1 MSRAMFHRFSVA
13 TYQHLTRLG
22 VLTEDDNVE
31 LIDGYVVMKMAHS
44 PPHDNTLQRLSRRL
58 FRLAPPGWE
67 VRIQLATTLATS
79 EPEPDALLARGDETT
94 FATRHPGPA
103 DIGFV
108 VEVSATSLDFD
119 RLDKGRIYA
128 QAAIRIYWIV
138 NLIDRQ
144 VEVYTDPRPADP
156 VPGYAA
162 RTDYRPG
169 DSVPLVLDGQAV
181 AHIPVVDLLG

>member
-44 PPHDNTLQRLSRRL
+44 PPHDVAVQRLSRRL
-58 FRLAPPGWE
+58 FRVAPPDWQ

-79 EPEPDALLARGDETT
+79 EPEPDAVLARGDETA

-108 VEVSATSLDFD
+108 AEVSATSLDFD
-119 RLDKGRIYA
+119 RLDKGRVYA
-128 QAAIRIYWIV
+128 QSAIPTYWILNV
-138 NLIDRQ
+138 VDRQ

-156 VPGYAA
+156 VPAYAT
-162 RTDYRPG
+162 RNDYRAG
-169 DSVPLVLDGQAV
+169 DSVPLVLDGQTIG
-181 AHIPVVDLLG
+181 HIPVADLIG